1 MARLIHKLTQIQLK
15 HHNRRGYLCDGMGL
29 YLRTSKGGSKSWVF
43 RYQLAGVNREMGL
56 GGFPVFSI
64 AQARERAR
72 QAKQQL
78 ADGIDPIEQR
88 IKSNP
93 LRSHR
98 KDANR
103 TFAACSVAYIDA
115 KKHEWRN
122 EKHTVQWSST
132 LRLYAMDSI
141 GELDVKAI
149 STQHLLDLLKP
160 IWLTKTETATR
171 VRGRIERILD
181 WATAVGL
188 RHGENPARWKG
199 HLQNLLAAPKKV
211 STIEH
216 HPSLPYDQL
225 PAFYQQLRMQ
235 SGLASTALQLL
246 VLCASRTGEILGA
259 TWDEVDMANKTWTIP
274 GRRMKGFAEHAVPL
288 PEAAMNLLRE
298 QRQQVASECNLRGSV
313 KDGLSRVADEC
324 STTVL
329 NYKTLVF
336 TNGLKPLSN
345 MSMAML
351 LRRMDLTN
359 ITVHGFRST
368 FRTWAAEQTTFPREV
383 IELALAHTNTN
394 KVEAA
399 YLRTDYIDRRR
410 ELMEQWSQYVMGAI
424 EFGGSKTSN
433 NA

>member
-1 MARLIHKLTQIQLK
+1 
-15 HHNRRGYLCDGMGL
+15 MGL
-29 YLRTSKGGSKSWVF
+29 YLRISEGGSKSWVF
-43 RYQLAGVNREMGL
+43 RYQIAGASREMGL

-78 ADGIDPIEQR
+78 ADGVDPIEQR

-93 LRSHR
+93 LLGAHR

-103 TFAACSVAYIDA
+103 TFAACSLAYIDA

-122 EKHTVQWSST
+122 EKHTDQWSST
-132 LRLYAMDSI
+132 LRLYAMNTI
-141 GELDVKAI
+141 GKLDVQTI
-149 STQHLLDLLKP
+149 STQHLLNILKP

-181 WATAVGL
+181 WATAIGL

-211 STIEH
+211 SLIEH
-216 HPSLPYDQL
+216 HPSLPYAQL
-225 PAFYQQLRMQ
+225 PTFYQQLRMQ
-235 SGLASTALQLL
+235 PGLASTALQLL

-259 TWDEVDMANKTWTIP
+259 TWDEVDMANKIWTIP

-288 PEAAMNLLRE
+288 PETAINLLQE
-298 QRQQVASECNLRGSV
+298 QRQFVASNFYLPGSIQAGQSHTS
-313 KDGLSRVADEC
+313 DAC
-324 STTVL
+324 S
-329 NYKTLVF
+329 KTIFNNENLVF
-336 TNGLKPLSN
+336 SNGVKPLSN

-351 LRRMDLTN
+351 LRRMDLTD

-399 YLRTDYIDRRR
+399 YLRTDYLDQRRQ
-410 ELMEQWSQYVMGAI
+410 LMEQWSHYVMGAP
-424 EFGGSKTSN
+424 KL
-433 NA
+433 